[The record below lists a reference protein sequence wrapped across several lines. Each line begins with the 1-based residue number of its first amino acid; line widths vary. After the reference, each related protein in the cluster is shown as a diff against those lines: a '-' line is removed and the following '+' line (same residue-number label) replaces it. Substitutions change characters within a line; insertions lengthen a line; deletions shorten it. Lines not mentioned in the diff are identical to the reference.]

1 MLFTSR
7 LRLPPA
13 LYRMILKTALGTLV
27 RLHPTSRVYLPLPGC
42 VYKGNGP
49 RGGRRVIRGGSWGN
63 GPEDLRALTRY
74 RGDAVYR
81 YNAIGFRLAAAT
93 CWISDVGS
101 RDDRRVARDF
111 RGRQKLIVAMIVS
124 E

>member
-1 MLFTSR
+1 VLFTSR
-7 LRLPPA
+7 MRLPPA
-13 LYRMILKTALGTLV
+13 LYRMILKTAIGALV

-49 RGGRRVIRGGSWGN
+49 RGGKRVVRGGSWYDK
-63 GPEDLRALTRY
+63 PETLRTSNR
-74 RGDAVYR
+74 DR
-81 YNAIGFRLAAAT
+81 YNPDNRFNSIGFRLAAAT